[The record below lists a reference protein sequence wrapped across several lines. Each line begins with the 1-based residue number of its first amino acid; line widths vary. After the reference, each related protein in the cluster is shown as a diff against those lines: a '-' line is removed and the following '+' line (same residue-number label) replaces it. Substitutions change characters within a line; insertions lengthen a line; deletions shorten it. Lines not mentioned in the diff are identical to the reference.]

1 MSYRIILFLILG
13 IDATILLFE
22 TSSLSISYAESMILY
37 EEFSFLSLL
46 VKASIYF
53 FGTNDFALRFPMIIL
68 HLLSAILLYKISK
81 EYVQKEKNRL
91 WLVLVFVLL
100 PGVVSSAIILNN
112 AGLIIFGLLFFV
124 YIYKNFS
131 RKYTYFLL
139 TLYLLIAGDFV
150 YLFLALC
157 IYAIYTK
164 ERNFFIFN
172 IIAFFTSV
180 FLYGIDAKG
189 SPQGH
194 FLDAMGVYSAIFTP
208 IIFIYLFYILYRRY
222 LTKDIE
228 ILWFIATVPFLLSL
242 ILSFRQ
248 RIELE
253 VFAPYLILAL
263 VLAAQ
268 TFYHSYRV
276 RLKMFK
282 TNYRLAFTLSLI
294 FLILNTLVVFF
305 NKELYPYLNK
315 PQSHFAYNMHVA
327 KELAFELKS
336 RGIECV
342 DTDYKMSSRLRFYG
356 VTNCNTYK
364 LTQVS
369 KNIKNVDTVT
379 ISYKNRPVYYGNVTK
394 VNTN

>member
-327 KELAFELKS
+327 KELASELKS

-342 DTDYKMSSRLRFYG
+342 NTDYKMSSRLRFYG